1 LAGKSLPH
9 SPRNEADASEEQS
22 ADDALYTAQD
32 LFGDLV
38 DAPLEPT
45 EQPARGSGR
54 VKVRVAEKNRPEPP
68 PEKRSADIPV
78 DEMAGLVEA
87 FGADSQTPPGQV
99 GPPAE
104 SPRPTASPVSPEGE
118 DFNSLLGS
126 LEPMAPAAPAAK
138 EADDA
143 GAGRAHGAPSAKR
156 GTENFADLLDNLG
169 ETPPA
174 EPSPEVRTETASVPA
189 PDLASPLEDLAESPP
204 PEPPPA
210 IEALDEG
217 PGAWPEPPVA
227 RDRDQETAVDDL
239 LSDVLDSVAAPR
251 QAASR
256 SANARPKLRVEAPK
270 ASRETAPALD
280 LGKLADEALSATL
293 AQPSEPAPTSTHRT
307 RPAPPSSFGP
317 YRLLERIAAGGMAE
331 VFRAKRTGVEGFEKV
346 VAVKRILPHLSD
358 NKEFVEMFI
367 DEAKMVAG
375 LSHPNIVQ
383 IFDLGKI
390 EATYFIAMEYVH
402 GKDLRT
408 ILKQAKERGLRIP
421 LDLSVLVVSKVCSA
435 LEYAHRKR
443 DEHGDAL
450 KIVHRDI
457 SPQNILISFEGEV
470 KLTDFGIAK
479 ATSKASSTDRGALRG
494 KLLYM
499 SPEQAS
505 GHPMDRRSDV
515 FSLGVVFYEMITD
528 TKPFLGSSEKGI
540 LEMVRDCKVE
550 RPRAL
555 NPKIPESLEKVVIK
569 ALEKD
574 PERRYQDASEMYRGL
589 ERVLRERQP
598 PASTEL
604 ARFMEVLFETG
615 SALSHDHTSDEGI
628 EIDLSPAE
636 PATPLTETA
645 TGGDEDVDFDD
656 LIKRIGK

>member
-1 LAGKSLPH
+1 LVGKSLPH
-9 SPRNEADASEEQS
+9 STPPEAEAVGDPS
-22 ADDALYTAQD
+22 ADDALFTAQD

-38 DAPLEPT
+38 DAPLEPAAR
-45 EQPARGSGR
+45 PRGSGR
-54 VKVRVAEKNRPEPP
+54 VKVQVAEKNRPETPTEP
-68 PEKRSADIPV
+68 SAADIPV
-78 DEMAGLVEA
+78 EEMAGLVDA
-87 FGADSQTPPGQV
+87 FGADSSAPAEPDPA
-99 GPPAE
+99 PPAKA
-104 SPRPTASPVSPEGE
+104 ASPSPANPGE
-118 DFNSLLGS
+118 FDSLLGS
-126 LEPMAPAAPAAK
+126 LDPVESPIPAESLRSPEPETADAARA
-138 EADDA
+138 A
-143 GAGRAHGAPSAKR
+143 GAPKR
-156 GTENFADLLDNLG
+156 GLENFGDLLDNLR
-169 ETPPA
+169 ETPGDEPPRIISTGA
-174 EPSPEVRTETASVPA
+174 ANPPGIELPSPLTDLADSVSPSPEPAAADPA
-189 PDLASPLEDLAESPP
+189 PPRGRRSEPDIDQLLAGFLEGLSAPGAAPP
-204 PEPPPA
+204 PTT
-210 IEALDEG
+210 
-217 PGAWPEPPVA
+217 
-227 RDRDQETAVDDL
+227 RTR
-239 LSDVLDSVAAPR
+239 
-251 QAASR
+251 
-256 SANARPKLRVEAPK
+256 LRVEAPK
-270 ASRETAPALD
+270 AARDAAPELD

-293 AQPSEPAPTSTHRT
+293 AESSEGT
-307 RPAPPSSFGP
+307 RPSDRGRSLALPASLGP

-331 VFRAKRTGVEGFEKV
+331 VFRAKRSGVEGFEKV
-346 VAVKRILPHLSD
+346 VAVKRILPHLSE

-390 EATYFIAMEYVH
+390 DTAYFIAMEHVQ

-408 ILKQAKERGLRIP
+408 ILKQAKEKGLRIP
-421 LDLSVLVVSKVCSA
+421 LDLSVLIVSKVCSA

-443 DEHGDAL
+443 DEHGEAM

-540 LEMVRDCKVE
+540 LEMVRDCRFE
-550 RPRAL
+550 EPRAL
-555 NPKIPESLEKVVIK
+555 NPKIPESLEKVVMK

-598 PASTEL
+598 PAATEL

-615 SALSHDHTSDEGI
+615 ATALHHEPSDEGI
-628 EIDLSPAE
+628 EIDLGPA
-636 PATPLTETA
+636 ETA
-645 TGGDEDVDFDD
+645 TSLSDTGSAGSEEDTDFDD

>member
-1 LAGKSLPH
+1 LARKTVPQ
-9 SPRNEADASEEQS
+9 SPTSEGETSGRGS
-22 ADDALYTAQD
+22 AAEGLFTAQD

-38 DAPLEPT
+38 DAPLEAS
-45 EQPARGSGR
+45 EQPLRGSGR
-54 VKVRVAEKNRPEPP
+54 VKVQVAEKNKPEPP
-68 PEKRSADIPV
+68 PEKKAADIAS
-78 DEMAGLVEA
+78 DEMAGLVDA
-87 FGADSQTPPGQV
+87 FGD
-99 GPPAE
+99 GPSTVAAE
-104 SPRPTASPVSPEGE
+104 SRPEHSRTSASSISADAGE
-118 DFNSLLGS
+118 VDSLLGNLGPMVPPEPKPKVTLATRGAKAEAAATARGAEDFGS
-126 LEPMAPAAPAAK
+126 LL
-138 EADDA
+138 
-143 GAGRAHGAPSAKR
+143 
-156 GTENFADLLDNLG
+156 ENIG
-169 ETPPA
+169 ETPSELP
-174 EPSPEVRTETASVPA
+174 PGIPTETASLPVPEL
-189 PDLASPLEDLAESPP
+189 PSPLEELAESGSPAEAEEADMLAALEAP
-204 PEPPPA
+204 TREPDPVPTRS
-210 IEALDEG
+210 EANI
-217 PGAWPEPPVA
+217 
-227 RDRDQETAVDDL
+227 DDL
-239 LSDVLDSVAAPR
+239 LSSFLDAAP
-251 QAASR
+251 Q
-256 SANARPKLRVEAPK
+256 RPPSGPADKPRTKLKVEAPRV
-270 ASRETAPALD
+270 SRETIPMLD
-280 LGKLADEALSATL
+280 LGALADEALAESL
-293 AQPSEPAPTSTHRT
+293 AELSEPEKEERAG
-307 RPAPPSSFGP
+307 RPLSPPASFGP

-346 VAVKRILPHLSD
+346 LAVKRILPHLSD
-358 NKEFVEMFI
+358 NKEFVEMFV

-375 LSHPNIVQ
+375 LTHPNIVQ

-390 EATYFIAMEYVH
+390 DATYFIAMEYVH

-408 ILKQAKERGLRIP
+408 ILKRAKERGLRIP

-443 DEHGDAL
+443 DEQGEAL

-540 LEMVRDCKVE
+540 LEMVRDCRVE
-550 RPRAL
+550 RPRSL
-555 NPKIPESLEKVVIK
+555 NPKIPESLEKVVTK

-598 PASTEL
+598 PAATEL

-615 SALSHDHTSDEGI
+615 SVPDRQTEPADDGI

-636 PATPLTETA
+636 PATPLAVAEEES
-645 TGGDEDVDFDD
+645 GDEDIDLDD
-656 LIKRIGK
+656 LLKRISK

>member
-1 LAGKSLPH
+1 LVGKSLPH
-9 SPRNEADASEEQS
+9 QTPPEADAREERS
-22 ADDALYTAQD
+22 ADDPLFTAQD

-38 DAPLEPT
+38 DAPLEPAAH
-45 EQPARGSGR
+45 PRGSGR
-54 VKVRVAEKNRPEPP
+54 VKVQVAEKNRPEDP
-68 PEKRSADIPV
+68 PEHSAAEIPV
-78 DEMAGLVEA
+78 EEMAGLVDA
-87 FGADSQTPPGQV
+87 FGA
-99 GPPAE
+99 GPSAAIEPDAVHLE
-104 SPRPTASPVSPEGE
+104 PEPSAPLQPRNASGSEVVEGF
-118 DFNSLLGS
+118 DSLLGS
-126 LEPMAPAAPAAK
+126 LDPIAPPPPEPAKAPEPAPPRAASRTPA
-138 EADDA
+138 
-143 GAGRAHGAPSAKR
+143 RSAESF
-156 GTENFADLLDNLG
+156 GDLLDNLTEAHAA
-169 ETPPA
+169 ETP
-174 EPSPEVRTETASVPA
+174 EPVRTETAN
-189 PDLASPLEDLAESPP
+189 LPP
-204 PEPPPA
+204 PEPLSPLEGLPEASAPPA
-210 IEALDEG
+210 ATAKPERQREPDVDQLLAGFLEG
-217 PGAWPEPPVA
+217 LPTTQAADVPPPVG
-227 RDRDQETAVDDL
+227 RT
-239 LSDVLDSVAAPR
+239 
-251 QAASR
+251 
-256 SANARPKLRVEAPK
+256 KLRVEAPK
-270 ASRETAPALD
+270 VARQTAPELD
-280 LGKLADEALSATL
+280 LGRLADEALSATL
-293 AQPSEPAPTSTHRT
+293 AESSEALPAAPRGREPALPT
-307 RPAPPSSFGP
+307 SFGP

-331 VFRAKRTGVEGFEKV
+331 VFRAKRAGVEGFEKV

-390 EATYFIAMEYVH
+390 DTTYFIAMEHVH

-408 ILKQAKERGLRIP
+408 ILKQAKEKGLRIP
-421 LDLSVLVVSKVCSA
+421 LDLSVLIVSKVCSA

-443 DEHGDAL
+443 DERGEAMR
-450 KIVHRDI
+450 IVHRDI

-540 LEMVRDCKVE
+540 LEMVRDCRFE
-550 RPRAL
+550 RPRSL
-555 NPKIPESLEKVVIK
+555 NPKIPESLEKVVLK

-598 PASTEL
+598 PAATEL

-615 SALSHDHTSDEGI
+615 ATTLHDEPSDEGI
-628 EIDLSPAE
+628 EIDLGPA
-636 PATPLTETA
+636 ETA
-645 TGGDEDVDFDD
+645 TSLPDTGSTGEEEDIDFDD

>member
-1 LAGKSLPH
+1 MARKTAPPSPAPGAEASGSGSAGEGLF
-9 SPRNEADASEEQS
+9 
-22 ADDALYTAQD
+22 TAQD

-38 DAPLEPT
+38 DAPLEAS
-45 EQPARGSGR
+45 EQPLRGSGR
-54 VKVRVAEKNRPEPP
+54 VKVQVAERNKPEPP
-68 PEKRSADIPV
+68 PEKKAATIGT
-78 DEMAGLVEA
+78 DEMAGLIDA
-87 FGADSQTPPGQV
+87 FGE
-99 GPPAE
+99 GPSSAASAEAPAE
-104 SPRPTASPVSPEGE
+104 PPRVSASSIAADAGE
-118 DFNSLLGS
+118 VDSLLGN
-126 LEPMAPAAPAAK
+126 LGPMVAPQRKNA
-138 EADDA
+138 DA
-143 GAGRAHGAPSAKR
+143 GAKPGGESAPRKARGADDFGS
-156 GTENFADLLDNLG
+156 LLDNIG
-169 ETPPA
+169 ETPVGALSELPA
-174 EPSPEVRTETASVPA
+174 GIPTETASLPM
-189 PDLASPLEDLAESPP
+189 PEPPSPLEDLADSPP
-204 PEPPPA
+204 PAPLEEPDPLAALTAPTVEPDPVPAGHETNVDDILSSFLKAAPPA
-210 IEALDEG
+210 
-217 PGAWPEPPVA
+217 PP
-227 RDRDQETAVDDL
+227 
-239 LSDVLDSVAAPR
+239 AAADKPR
-251 QAASR
+251 T
-256 SANARPKLRVEAPK
+256 KLKVEAPRI
-270 ASRETAPALD
+270 ARETIPMLD
-280 LGKLADEALSATL
+280 LGALADEALAASL
-293 AQPSEPAPTSTHRT
+293 ADLSEPETKSKPDRSLTP
-307 RPAPPSSFGP
+307 PASFGP

-346 VAVKRILPHLSD
+346 LAVKRILPHLSD
-358 NKEFVEMFI
+358 NKEFVEMFV

-375 LSHPNIVQ
+375 LTHPNIVQ

-390 EATYFIAMEYVH
+390 DATYFIAMEYVH

-408 ILKQAKERGLRIP
+408 ILKRAKERGLRIP
-421 LDLSVLVVSKVCSA
+421 LDLSVLIVSKVCSA

-443 DEHGDAL
+443 DEQGEAL

-540 LEMVRDCKVE
+540 LEMVRDCRVE
-550 RPRAL
+550 RPRSL
-555 NPKIPESLEKVVIK
+555 NPKIPESLEKVVTK

-598 PASTEL
+598 PAATEL

-615 SALSHDHTSDEGI
+615 SAPSREVEPVDEGI

-636 PATPLTETA
+636 PATPLAEEA
-645 TGGDEDVDFDD
+645 GGDEDIDLDD
-656 LIKRIGK
+656 LLKRISK